1 MKSMVSEFEDTNL
14 KLDQTFTEIMDK
26 NKDLK

>member
-1 MKSMVSEFEDTNL
+1 MKSMVLEFEDANL

-26 NKDLK
+26 NKELK